1 MDEREIKKLFY
12 DKIEIGTSIGKK
24 VYAYQDLA
32 PEIRKLFIRGE
43 FLNDGSGF
51 DEMVYSSDEFRIA
64 DEFETD
70 VIEEVIDLDET
81 PDKV

>member
-1 MDEREIKKLFY
+1 
-12 DKIEIGTSIGKK
+12 
-24 VYAYQDLA
+24 
-32 PEIRKLFIRGE
+32 
-43 FLNDGSGF
+43 
-51 DEMVYSSDEFRIA
+51 MVYSSDEFRIA